1 MSVSATVSSLPIP
14 PSPNHPNLD
23 DFRPATSR
31 PASSASTGNRPPTLH
46 FPSLHLGSFDT
57 LTASPQP
64 FSYSPLSPTTNSS
77 HSTSANSPLRK
88 EFDSSVH
95 NREGDG
101 SGQGQSRTVGV
112 GRDVLHGSGSGS
124 GSNDIDGTRLS
135 VQPSR
140 SSSHHSSRSSHRLH
154 RDKSQLPPP
163 LPPPT
168 MALPPLPILS
178 PISPIG
184 PSTPTGSG
192 SASGKGIQSTLFQPS
207 SNSSSSSS
215 LAQQLPSPTG
225 SRQLP
230 TVPTRGRPLGHSLT
244 ISIPGPLTP
253 SSERD
258 SNPLHS
264 PILKNSPGV
273 ARRRTV
279 IENNGTYH
287 ASPVKVSAI
296 VGTFTPP
303 RDTSP
308 TPEKRSPPVQ
318 LGSVMMPQ
326 PTPTP
331 KVEQKASM
339 DSPTRRLEKKR
350 SSIDLKD
357 TSTSPT
363 ASPTAKRSLPR
374 PPRIDPSLT
383 ARPSIP
389 EMTQPT
395 STARLQTA
403 APTDV
408 ATASHTKPQ
417 QSMPE
422 SEPSLL
428 SQNQTSLVPPHTAP
442 VPSSSWPPL
451 NVTRSPQTRTQALP
465 ADLPAKPTFYQKH
478 QANKSASS
486 LPVVAGLAD
495 AGPYSGAAFSRP
507 AVPNGVGIGRPAGQ
521 PAAGPSRPT
530 IKPPQEEVCL
540 ECMMRDRDLAD
551 VVVAGDGVWERNS
564 DADWRDLEWREQALL
579 KSMGNLDDNTSI
591 TSILGRA
598 VDESSEDSDSTSV
611 SRPSTGNSREDVQL
625 RRAIEEKN
633 RRRSLIHAK
642 KREADWRVVN
652 EVGWKGFK
660 WEEGEAGEGLPR
672 GFRGNRGGKLT
683 EQGIKAV
690 MTKFPS
696 ASAHRYQTLQ
706 TYLRQQWMLVLEVRG
721 QAQRLGRFPFPDDIV
736 ASSSTVSSHES
747 QSMAFVAPSAASAMD
762 QFGGAFTPVR
772 QTPALSIVRPSP
784 SSPANL
790 TGLASAPAR
799 AAPLQRPLT
808 HFLPDRE
815 PSPSALRTPQY
826 GSPASAT
833 SRVRHGKQGSS
844 PGVLERSPQRS
855 GTYEES
861 NEELWSPDEATG
873 GNLRPFSFAVRA
885 GAAAARDGGGSDGH
899 GGRRSLWGRFGGS
912 VTSLFGGSQNGSGS
926 MMDMHLGLDN
936 ERRNRSSSFNVNS
949 HPRAVSLASPTRP
962 SFFSRDS
969 RCSSVIDADQT
980 REPRVSRVISHSR
993 LSQMRLDDEEP
1004 DEEETQTKKKGIK
1017 GFFKKMKPKGA
1028 RSKKSE
1034 PAFRVEDE
1042 PRRESETPL
1051 APPPSMSY
1059 LAGNRKHNR
1068 NRSGSSSSVL
1078 TDGQESNQG
1087 RRYSAS
1093 LPYGMRSVSAPMN
1106 GAASSSGGSLSA
1118 SPTSSK
1124 FATSGPKRE
1133 SYASAR
1139 RQSVTRNDMG
1149 EESDKRGSVMEMLS
1163 NGGGAGAG
1171 GASARGMYTS
1181 PEPQMI
1187 YDEPTSMYHRS
1198 GNPGYPN
1205 QQFRPH
1211 NKTTSSFSVSSGTMA
1226 IETPPPAL
1234 YNSNTFFNHQ
1244 VQSHQP
1250 SQHQQPQQNQ
1260 MNSNTTTPIIAKS
1273 PSAQLSPNRFKNLP
1287 PLPPPGSEQAPGP
1300 GVTASPDSFAAAFP
1314 DQEINLN
1321 LNGTVHDPKYLANQG
1336 YQQGPPH
1343 QQQKIIDFTAP
1354 NVDAGRLQAGRGGG
1368 GILQSGRGQVQAQ
1381 SYGYPQP
1388 MSHQAQAQAQ
1398 AQMPQGQGFLSAH
1411 ARALATGRA
1420 SFDQLTPRGR
1430 VGQDAR
1436 AVKTMYGQPLIS
1448 DLGPVGGYDGANGM
1462 EMGMGTEK
1470 KKKGFKALFGGS
1482 KAGRMA

>member
-1 MSVSATVSSLPIP
+1 MSATATVSSRPIP
-14 PSPNHPNLD
+14 PSPNQPANLE
-23 DFRPATSR
+23 DFQPSLAALSSR
-31 PASSASTGNRPPTLH
+31 PSSSASINRDSSNTNRPPTLH

-64 FSYSPLSPTTNSS
+64 FSTSPLSPTTNSS
-77 HSTSANSPLRK
+77 HSNSANSPLPRDFHLGIQ
-88 EFDSSVH
+88 E
-95 NREGDG
+95 REGDG
-101 SGQGQSRTVGV
+101 SGQGGLKRTDVAG
-112 GRDVLHGSGSGS
+112 GAIRDDLHGSS
-124 GSNDIDGTRLS
+124 DIDGSRLS

-154 RDKSQLPPP
+154 RDKSQIPPP

-184 PSTPTGSG
+184 PSSPIGSG
-192 SASGKGIQSTLFQPS
+192 SGKGIPSTLFQPS

-215 LAQQLPSPTG
+215 LAQQLPSPNG

-230 TVPTRGRPLGHSLT
+230 TVPIRGRPLGHSLT
-244 ISIPGPLTP
+244 ISIPRPLTP

-287 ASPVKVSAI
+287 ASPVKVSGV

-308 TPEKRSPPVQ
+308 TPEKRSPPIE

-331 KVEQKASM
+331 KIEQKASM
-339 DSPTRRLEKKR
+339 ESPTRRLEKKR
-350 SSIDLKD
+350 SSIDLKNS
-357 TSTSPT
+357 STSPST
-363 ASPTAKRSLPR
+363 SPSARRSLPR

-383 ARPSIP
+383 ARSSGP
-389 EMTQPT
+389 ELSQPVST
-395 STARLQTA
+395 SRLQTA

-408 ATASHTKPQ
+408 ATAPHTKQ
-417 QSMPE
+417 QSAPVPE
-422 SEPSLL
+422 SSQV
-428 SQNQTSLVPPHTAP
+428 SQNQPSLIPPHTAP

-451 NVTRSPQTRTQALP
+451 NVAKSPQIRTQALP

-495 AGPYSGAAFSRP
+495 AGPYSGAAFSKP

-521 PAAGPSRPT
+521 PTAGPSRPT
-530 IKPPQEEVCL
+530 LKPQEEVCL

-551 VVVAGDGVWERNS
+551 VIVSGEGIWERTS

-591 TSILGRA
+591 TGILGRA
-598 VDESSEDSDSTSV
+598 ADESSEDSDSTSV
-611 SRPSTGNSREDVQL
+611 SRPSIGNSREDVQL

-633 RRRSLIHAK
+633 RRRSLIRAK
-642 KREADWRVVN
+642 KREADWRIVN

-672 GFRGNRGGKLT
+672 GFRGSKGGKLT
-683 EQGIKAV
+683 EPGIKAV
-690 MTKFPS
+690 MSKFPS

-706 TYLRQQWMLVLEVRG
+706 TYLRQQWMLVLEVRAE
-721 QAQRLGRFPFPDDIV
+721 AQRLGMFPFPDDVIT
-736 ASSSTVSSHES
+736 SSSTVSSHEGQGTS
-747 QSMAFVAPSAASAMD
+747 YARSTAASAMD
-762 QFGGAFTPVR
+762 QYGGAFTPVR

-790 TGLASAPAR
+790 TGLASAPPR
-799 AAPLQRPLT
+799 VAPLQRPLT

-815 PSPSALRTPQY
+815 PSLSAPRTPQY

-885 GAAAARDGGGSDGH
+885 GAAAARDGAGSDGH
-899 GGRRSLWGRFGGS
+899 GRRSLWGRFGGS

-969 RCSSVIDADQT
+969 RCSSVVDVDQT

-993 LSQMRLDDEEP
+993 LSQMRLDDDEP
-1004 DEEETQTKKKGIK
+1004 DEEEPQTKKKGIK

-1034 PAFRVEDE
+1034 SAFRVEDE

-1068 NRSGSSSSVL
+1068 NRSGSSSSML
-1078 TDGQESNQG
+1078 TDGQDSNQS
-1087 RRYSAS
+1087 RRHSAS

-1139 RQSVTRNDMG
+1139 RQSVTLNDMG

-1163 NGGGAGAG
+1163 NGGGAGNG
-1171 GASARGMYTS
+1171 GTRGVYTS
-1181 PEPQMI
+1181 PEAQMI
-1187 YDEPTSMYHRS
+1187 YDEPTSMYRS
-1198 GNPGYPN
+1198 NNPGYPN

-1226 IETPPPAL
+1226 IETPPPAV

-1244 VQSHQP
+1244 MQSHQT
-1250 SQHQQPQQNQ
+1250 SNGVSHQQHQQQAQ
-1260 MNSNTTTPIIAKS
+1260 MQKQSHANTPTITKS
-1273 PSAQLSPNRFKNLP
+1273 PSAQFSPNRFKNLP
-1287 PLPPPGSEQAPGP
+1287 PLPLGQDPVEPGM
-1300 GVTASPDSFAAAFP
+1300 TASPDSFAAAFP

-1336 YQQGPPH
+1336 GYQHQQGPPP
-1343 QQQKIIDFTAP
+1343 QQKIIDFTTANGGAP
-1354 NVDAGRLQAGRGGG
+1354 PPAGRYQPG
-1368 GILQSGRGQVQAQ
+1368 GILQTGRGQPQA
-1381 SYGYPQP
+1381 YGYPQP
-1388 MSHQAQAQAQ
+1388 SPHHTQSQAAQGY
-1398 AQMPQGQGFLSAH
+1398 PSAH

-1436 AVKTMYGQPLIS
+1436 AVKTMYGQPLVS
-1448 DLGPVGGYDGANGM
+1448 DLGPVGGYDSATGM
-1462 EMGMGTEK
+1462 GYGTEK
-1470 KKKGFKALFGGS
+1470 QKKKGFKGFFGGS